1 MSALIPIREH
11 DGRQAV
17 SGRELHAFLEVG
29 AEYRHWF
36 PRMVEYGFTEG
47 DDYAVISDRVA
58 REGRGE
64 IERTDH
70 ALTLDM
76 AKELAMIQRT
86 PRGQEARRYFIEVEK
101 QVRAIAVP
109 QTYAEALEAAAAQ
122 ARRAEALEA
131 KVAEDAPKVEYVET
145 FVAAEDLRLFRNV
158 AKSIGV
164 GEETLRGALIAHHWI
179 YAEHSERWSNSERRK
194 VPITR
199 YSHYADKRDY
209 FRPVPA
215 HDAPRFMG
223 EVMHTLKIT
232 PQGAVAISR
241 AAAQWGLV
249 KENASV

>member
-101 QVRAIAVP
+101 QARAISIP

-122 ARRAEALEA
+122 VRRAEALEA
-131 KVAEDAPKVEYVET
+131 KVAEIEPRAEAWDELADAGTDYAVRD
-145 FVAAEDLRLFRNV
+145 AAQILNRAGVQTGPQRLFDTLSDLRWIYR
-158 AKSIGV
+158 
-164 GEETLRGALIAHHWI
+164 GEKHRWTAYARAVDAGYIRARAMPPYVNGDGDLIPAAPQIRVTARGLERLRVRLGALTI
-179 YAEHSERWSNSERRK
+179 
-194 VPITR
+194 
-199 YSHYADKRDY
+199 
-209 FRPVPA
+209 
-215 HDAPRFMG
+215 
-223 EVMHTLKIT
+223 
-232 PQGAVAISR
+232 
-241 AAAQWGLV
+241 
-249 KENASV
+249 